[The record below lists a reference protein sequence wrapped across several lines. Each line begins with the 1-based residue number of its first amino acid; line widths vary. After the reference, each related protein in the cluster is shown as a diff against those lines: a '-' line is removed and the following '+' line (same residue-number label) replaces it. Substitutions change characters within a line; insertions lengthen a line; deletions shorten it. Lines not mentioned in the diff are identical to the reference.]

1 MSEKR
6 HLTSGEIALLTEI
19 FGERDYFRQTTIERG
34 NWYMHPGF
42 GMVSNNNIKVGR
54 SAYSDDFSKSD
65 PAWFVHEGV
74 HLVQEQ
80 TFGRHLLLSKGAGKA
95 RSFFGNDYQYEDD
108 VRKGI
113 PFEKMSIEA
122 QASMIADY
130 YQAVKGKS
138 GRYVSLPAEVYQSII
153 PESYVPSFGRSR
165 KHISGQN
172 STFTSAKRPERERNS
187 SDEEP
192 VEGLFRRVPHP
203 QPKPRLREL
212 PAIPLSNK
220 PLIPG
225 AQKILPPSIELEGLE
240 TKRARKPAPEPR
252 RKPTRNRTDLRTRSA
267 VPTNPFDL
275 GRPDLQLQAEML
287 DRNPMRARQMILAAG
302 RDPELFGFS

>member
-1 MSEKR
+1 MGRKR
-6 HLTSGEIALLTEI
+6 YLTEGEIALLTEI
-19 FGERDYFRQTTIERG
+19 YGERDYFYQTTIERG
-34 NWYMHPGF
+34 NWVRPKF
-42 GMVSNNNIKVGR
+42 GLVSNNNITVGR
-54 SAYSDDFSKSD
+54 TAYSNDFSQTAPD
-65 PAWFVHEGV
+65 WFVHEGA

-80 TFGRHLLLSKGAGKA
+80 TFGKHLIGGYFRGELKSPF
-95 RSFFGNDYQYEDD
+95 RSYNYSDE

-113 PFEKMSIEA
+113 PFEQMGTEA
-122 QASMIADY
+122 QASIIADY
-130 YQAVKGKS
+130 YRAVQGYR
-138 GRYVSLPAEVYQSII
+138 GRYANLPIEVYQSII